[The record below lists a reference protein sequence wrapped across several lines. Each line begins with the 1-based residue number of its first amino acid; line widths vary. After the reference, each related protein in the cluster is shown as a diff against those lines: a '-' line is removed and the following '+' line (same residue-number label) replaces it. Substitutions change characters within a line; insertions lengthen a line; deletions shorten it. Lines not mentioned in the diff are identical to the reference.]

1 MTTPSYKKLYRSQK
15 DRMIAGVAGGVAEYF
30 NVDPTLIRLAFVLLL
45 LWGGGGILLYIIMW
59 IVVPEEP
66 VGMDV
71 PPPPPSS
78 VEVPP
83 AS

>member
-1 MTTPSYKKLYRSQK
+1 MTTPTYKKLYRSQK
-15 DRMIAGVAGGVAEYF
+15 DRMLAGVAGGVAEYF
-30 NVDPTLIRLAFVLLL
+30 NVDPTLIRLAFVFLL

-66 VGMDV
+66 VAMDV
-71 PPPPPSS
+71 PPPAPSS
-78 VEVPP
+78 EDVPP